1 MGIIHFE
8 DVSFSYPNGFS
19 AVEHVSFDISQGSR
33 VAIVGQNGAGKTTT
47 VKMMNGLLKP
57 TDGTVTVDGKDTK
70 EYTAA
75 QLSRTTG
82 YVFQNPDDQIFHNT
96 VREEIEYGPK
106 VLTQS
111 DEQISEH
118 VDWAADLCDLTE
130 AMEENPYNLPL
141 SIRKFVTIASVL
153 AMDGSILVF
162 DEPTAGQD
170 LHGIRCLE
178 GIFRE
183 LERKGK
189 TVVTITHD
197 MEFVVNNFDMI
208 YVMAH
213 KNLLMTGDASS
224 IFGDQNLLD
233 ESMLKEPYVGTL
245 ARLLGL
251 PANTVDTQTLIDRL
265 QC

>member
-1 MGIIHFE
+1 
-8 DVSFSYPNGFS
+8 
-19 AVEHVSFDISQGSR
+19 
-33 VAIVGQNGAGKTTT
+33 
-47 VKMMNGLLKP
+47 
-57 TDGTVTVDGKDTK
+57 
-70 EYTAA
+70 
-75 QLSRTTG
+75 
-82 YVFQNPDDQIFHNT
+82 
-96 VREEIEYGPK
+96 
-106 VLTQS
+106 
-111 DEQISEH
+111 
-118 VDWAADLCDLTE
+118 
-130 AMEENPYNLPL
+130 MEENPYNLPL